1 MYKYLQ
7 AVHPCSQNAWDLCP
21 DMHRNLIDSYLHM
34 LRFVCLRLTKLK
46 DAMNLEE
53 KRKRVIHSCLWGYL
67 WANLHHII
75 ISVCSWADLSQWGIG
90 RREMQEDN
98 AHLHTG
104 FLTFSFLQFI
114 VFLLLCK
121 GNLAPSFLMLVSTYF
136 IYLPEPRIWEESTHV
151 LARGSNLNLMKKIA
165 FYFAIPGYSP
175 SWKSKFSTL
184 FLLTGVLNLPWIL
197 K

>member
-1 MYKYLQ
+1 
-7 AVHPCSQNAWDLCP
+7 
-21 DMHRNLIDSYLHM
+21 
-34 LRFVCLRLTKLK
+34 
-46 DAMNLEE
+46 
-53 KRKRVIHSCLWGYL
+53 
-67 WANLHHII
+67 
-75 ISVCSWADLSQWGIG
+75 
-90 RREMQEDN
+90 MQEDN

-136 IYLPEPRIWEESTHV
+136 IYLPGPRIWEEGIHV

-184 FLLTGVLNLPWIL
+184 FLLTGVLNLP
-197 K
+197 